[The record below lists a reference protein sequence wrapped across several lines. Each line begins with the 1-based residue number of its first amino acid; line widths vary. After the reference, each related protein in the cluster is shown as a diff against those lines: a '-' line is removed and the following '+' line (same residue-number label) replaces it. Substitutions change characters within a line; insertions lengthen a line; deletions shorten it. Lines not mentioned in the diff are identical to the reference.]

1 MASVIKLEPYE
12 RLQDSLDATLTSTSL
27 SSSEVLPDSVIP
39 HPRTVVEEKAD
50 GVESTLFSCTGVTF
64 ALVVLASFRS
74 ITS

>member
-27 SSSEVLPDSVIP
+27 SSCEVLRDSVIP

-50 GVESTLFSCTGVTF
+50 AVESTLF
-64 ALVVLASFRS
+64 L
-74 ITS
+74 IIK